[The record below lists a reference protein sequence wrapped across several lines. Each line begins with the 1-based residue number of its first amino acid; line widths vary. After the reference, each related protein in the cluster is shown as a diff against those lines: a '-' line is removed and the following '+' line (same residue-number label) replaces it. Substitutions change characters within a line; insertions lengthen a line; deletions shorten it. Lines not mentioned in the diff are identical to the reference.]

1 MKTISIFKND
11 KTDKSEKYPDYRL
24 VSSEKLE
31 DGSYKN
37 VTIGSLWKVN
47 GEAGKHPVLRGE
59 LSSTRESEGKTYY
72 GYSIHEDTPK
82 SASAPQVDTRDYTH
96 GDPDEKVEIDF

>member
-47 GEAGKHPVLRGE
+47 GEAGK
-59 LSSTRESEGKTYY
+59 TYY

-96 GDPDEKVEIDF
+96 GDPDEKIEIDF